1 MTRRFVLG
9 VVAAACIAT
18 VGLLVAVTSGAFGPR
33 QQDASPRT
41 FAEIRWEALIPTD
54 WDPMKRFLASN
65 HGVMDDS
72 DANGQRLMRAIWDHA
87 PTVDAMDGRDVRLS
101 GYVVPLEEA
110 EGGLKEF
117 LLVPYFGACIH
128 TPPPP
133 ANQIVEVRVARPVKG
148 VESMD
153 IVSVS
158 GRLTVWRGESSMGT
172 TGYRIDALRVEPDS
186 TRQAASAL
194 K

>member
-1 MTRRFVLG
+1 MRRRLVLG
-9 VVAAACIAT
+9 VVSAACITT
-18 VGLLVAVTSGAFGPR
+18 VGLVVAVTSGVFGP
-33 QQDASPRT
+33 QHEDASPRT
-41 FAEIRWEALIPTD
+41 FAEIRWEALIPAD

-110 EGGLKEF
+110 DGGLKEF

-128 TPPPP
+128 SPPPP
-133 ANQIVEVRVARPVKG
+133 ANQIIHVVIPQPDKAFRA
-148 VESMD
+148 MD
-153 IVSVS
+153 TVWVS
-158 GRLTVWRGESSMGT
+158 GTLKTSRQESSMGMS
-172 TGYRIDALRVEPDS
+172 GYTLKAARVEPYAPLP
-186 TRQAASAL
+186 RP
-194 K
+194 

>member
-1 MTRRFVLG
+1 MKRRLVFAVG
-9 VVAAACIAT
+9 AAASIAI
-18 VGLLVAVTSGAFGPR
+18 VGLVVAVTSGVFDPQ
-33 QQDASPRT
+33 QQDVSPRV
-41 FAEIRWEALIPTD
+41 FAEIRWESLIPTD

-65 HGVMDDS
+65 RGVMDDS
-72 DANGQRLMRAIWDHA
+72 DASGQRLMRAIWDHA

-128 TPPPP
+128 SPPPP
-133 ANQIVEVRVARPVKG
+133 ANQIVEVRATRPAKG
-148 VESMD
+148 VEAMD

-158 GRLTVWRGESSMGT
+158 GRLTVSRGESSMGT
-172 TGYRIDALRVEPDS
+172 TGYRIDALRVEPGS
-186 TRQAASAL
+186 
-194 K
+194 

>member
-1 MTRRFVLG
+1 MKRRLVLALCI
-9 VVAAACIAT
+9 AAATLVIA
-18 VGLLVAVTSGAFGPR
+18 VANGAFSLR
-33 QQDASPRT
+33 QQDASPPV
-41 FAEIRWEALIPTD
+41 FAEIRWESLIPKD

-65 HGVMDDS
+65 QGVMDDS

-128 TPPPP
+128 SPPPP
-133 ANQIVEVRVARPVKG
+133 ANQIVEVRAARPAKG
-148 VESMD
+148 VEAMD

-158 GRLTVWRGESSMGT
+158 GRLTVSRGESSMGT
-172 TGYRIDALRVEPDS
+172 TGYRIDALRVEPGS
-186 TRQAASAL
+186 
-194 K
+194 